1 MRAHLQS
8 DVHIQACTADL
19 AVATTLRDGAIIEQI
34 QNVSEQQRV
43 KNRTA
48 ITALLRCTHFLTLH
62 HIPHTTNFDELVD
75 LIVSCGGQHLQV
87 FLESAGK
94 NAVYTSK
101 DSVVQFVEALG
112 QWVEESLLKR
122 LHQAPFYSLMA
133 DECTDIT
140 TVEELSIYC
149 RWVEDGLPVEHF
161 LDIIPLT
168 KVNAK
173 TIYTTLVDV
182 LRAKDIPLSKLVG
195 MGFDGAATFSGKRNG
210 VQSLLK
216 KNSPHAL
223 YVHCHCHL
231 LQLACVQAAN
241 HTPGIKH
248 VYTTLTTLW
257 KYFHYSPK
265 RTERLK
271 AVQRVLDLP
280 ELKVIKPSDTRWLAH
295 ERCVK
300 AVKESYIAIVHALN
314 DIYDEMHEPEALGIS
329 KALCKKSYIAAIYLL
344 DYVLPQVAKLSKTL
358 QAEKFDLTVVSA
370 LVESVL
376 HSLDDA
382 LLPTANW
389 VLELIDAHDQLDDAT
404 GIKVTHDDIS
414 SFQKNMAESFAAD
427 LKNNISS
434 RFASQDVVSAFSV
447 FNPQKMSDV
456 SSSHL
461 ALHGEDSIDVLMN
474 HYGAEKQ
481 AYTVQG
487 EEFMK
492 PPLITSEVYLECHRG
507 PFWAPFYFLSTSTE
521 LRRLLFQMAP
531 SSYTLM
537 TWFCIGQYTHRKT
550 TGCCNKTSML

>member
-1 MRAHLQS
+1 MKIIKELFSRYARSGTPLQRTGGAWITKPFNNWKEALENMRAHSHS
-8 DVHIQACTADL
+8 DVHIQACAADL
-19 AVATTLRDGAIIEQI
+19 AVATTLRDGTIFEQI

-48 ITALLRCTHFLTLH
+48 IKVLLRCTHFLTLH
-62 HIPHTTNFDELVD
+62 HIAHTTNFDKIVD
-75 LIVSCGGQHLQV
+75 LIVSCGGHHLQV

-112 QWVEESLLKR
+112 QRVLEFLLKR
-122 LHQAPFYSLMA
+122 LRQAPFYSLMA
-133 DECTDIT
+133 DKFTDIT

-161 LDIIPLT
+161 LHIIPLT
-168 KVNAK
+168 KDDPK

-182 LRAKDIPLSKLVG
+182 FRVKDSPLSKLVG

-210 VQSLLK
+210 VHSLLK
-216 KNSPHAL
+216 KNFPHAL

-241 HTPGIKH
+241 HTRGIKH

-257 KYFHYSPK
+257 KYFHYFPK

-271 AVQRVLDLP
+271 VVQRVLDLP
-280 ELKVIKPSDTRWLAH
+280 ELKMIKPSDTCWLAH
-295 ERCVK
+295 ERCVE
-300 AVKESYIAIVHALN
+300 AVKERYCAIVHALN
-314 DIYDEMHEPEALGIS
+314 NIYYETNEPEALGIS
-329 KALCKKSYIAAIYLL
+329 KTLCKKSSITAIYLL

-358 QAEKFDLTVVSA
+358 QAERLDLTVVSA

-404 GIKVTHDDIS
+404 GIKVTPDDIS
-414 SFQKNMAESFAAD
+414 SFQKNVAQSFAVD

-434 RFASQDVVSAFSV
+434 HFASQDVVSAFSV
-447 FNPQKMSDV
+447 FNPQKMPDV

-461 ALHGEDSIDVLMN
+461 ASYGEDSIDVLMN
-474 HYGAEKQ
+474 HYGAEKP
-481 AYTVQG
+481 VH
-487 EEFMK
+487 
-492 PPLITSEVYLECHRG
+492 IV
-507 PFWAPFYFLSTSTE
+507 
-521 LRRLLFQMAP
+521 
-531 SSYTLM
+531 
-537 TWFCIGQYTHRKT
+537 
-550 TGCCNKTSML
+550 

>member
-1 MRAHLQS
+1 M
-8 DVHIQACTADL
+8 
-19 AVATTLRDGAIIEQI
+19 
-34 QNVSEQQRV
+34 
-43 KNRTA
+43 
-48 ITALLRCTHFLTLH
+48 
-62 HIPHTTNFDELVD
+62 
-75 LIVSCGGQHLQV
+75 
-87 FLESAGK
+87 
-94 NAVYTSK
+94 
-101 DSVVQFVEALG
+101 
-112 QWVEESLLKR
+112 
-122 LHQAPFYSLMA
+122 
-133 DECTDIT
+133 
-140 TVEELSIYC
+140 
-149 RWVEDGLPVEHF
+149 EHF

-168 KVNAK
+168 KADAK

-182 LRAKDIPLSKLVG
+182 LRVKDIPLSKLVG
-195 MGFDGAATFSGKRNG
+195 MGFDGAATLSGKRNG

-231 LQLACVQAAN
+231 LQLACVQASN

-265 RTERLK
+265 RTERQK
-271 AVQRVLDLP
+271 AVQCVLDLP

-300 AVKESYIAIVHALN
+300 AVKESYSAIVHALN
-314 DIYDEMHEPEALGIS
+314 DIYDETHEPEALGIS
-329 KALCKKSYIAAIYLL
+329 KALCKKSSIAAIYLL

-358 QAEKFDLTVVSA
+358 QAEKLDLTVVSA

-404 GIKVTHDDIS
+404 GNKATPDDIS
-414 SFQKNMAESFAAD
+414 SFQKNVAESFVAD

-447 FNPQKMSDV
+447 FNPQKIPDV

-461 ALHGEDSIDVLMN
+461 ASYGEDSIDVLMN
-474 HYGAEKQ
+474 HYGAEKP
-481 AYTVQG
+481 AHIVQG

-492 PPLITSEVYLECHRG
+492 PPLITSEVHTEWKTFRC
-507 PFWAPFYFLSTSTE
+507 FLSKKPEEDMKAQLRE
-521 LRRLLFQMAP
+521 LARNDMLVTMFLNLSALSNVCLSIPVTTASVERSFSQMKLIKTRLRNRIGEKSLSYLMKIAIESPAKLTDEDLENIIDVWKRQPRR
-531 SSYTLM
+531 
-537 TWFCIGQYTHRKT
+537 IIV
-550 TGCCNKTSML
+550 